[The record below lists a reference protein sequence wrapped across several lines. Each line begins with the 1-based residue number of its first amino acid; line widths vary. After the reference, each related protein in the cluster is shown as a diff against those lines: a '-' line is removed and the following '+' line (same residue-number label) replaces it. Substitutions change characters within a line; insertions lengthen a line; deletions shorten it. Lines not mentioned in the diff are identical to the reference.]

1 MYLNEHFYYWENIDM
16 SSYISIG
23 FVTDNKYNSIID
35 MSKKIF
41 EFNKEIVSV
50 MSLKYPEDEMC
61 NNWKTEKLGIVDLD
75 KAIRKCYSHEMAE
88 IQIAIQTDQHN
99 ICDIIAKIKL
109 RKFYGGILFEIPES
123 NFDLMRDIDGLECI
137 ILNWIKK
144 CSRAGFKYA
153 FCDNEADIEDYN
165 IKHVISKDI
174 YSILVIN
181 QNQLVTKF
189 STWKI
194 DGLTRR

>member
-1 MYLNEHFYYWENIDM
+1 M

-23 FVTDNKYNSIID
+23 FVTDNNYNSIID

-41 EFNKEIVSV
+41 EFNKEIISV
-50 MSLKYPEDEMC
+50 MSLKYPEEEMC
-61 NNWKTEKLGIVDLD
+61 NNWITEKIGTADFD

-88 IQIAIQTDQHN
+88 IQITIQTDQHN

-109 RKFYGGILFEIPES
+109 RKFCGGILFEIPES
-123 NFDLMRDIDGLECI
+123 NFDLMRDIDGLEGM

-144 CSRAGFKYA
+144 CSRTGFKYA
-153 FCDNEADIEDYN
+153 FCDNEADIEDYK
-165 IKHVISKDI
+165 IKHVINKEI

-181 QNQLVTKF
+181 KNQLVTKF
-189 STWKI
+189 SPWKI